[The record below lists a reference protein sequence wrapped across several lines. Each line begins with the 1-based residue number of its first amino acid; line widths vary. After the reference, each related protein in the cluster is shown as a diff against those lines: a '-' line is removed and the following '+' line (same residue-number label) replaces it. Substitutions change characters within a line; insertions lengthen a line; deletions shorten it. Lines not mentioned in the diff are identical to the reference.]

1 MVLQV
6 KDADGQGEI
15 WDSADGT
22 RWGTRGLR
30 QRQLPLCPSL
40 LRVPLQAC
48 HPWYRGGRVEAP
60 CPPAN
65 RSQLGWG
72 APEVQRWVTPK
83 FLQVG
88 SVRDSFPPI
97 CLWEAGRTP
106 PQPPSSSRPLP
117 TPPHLPWDGK
127 GSGLTTSA
135 HLIRRQYQSQNPR
148 RLEHLFW
155 LELWFRHWS
164 LLCGTE
170 SK

>member
-1 MVLQV
+1 MAKVSSGTV
-6 KDADGQGEI
+6 RMEQGGEQEASGRGSFHCVPHC
-15 WDSADGT
+15 SA
-22 RWGTRGLR
+22 
-30 QRQLPLCPSL
+30 CPSRPVTPGTEVGVWKPHAH
-40 LRVPLQAC
+40 LRTA
-48 HPWYRGGRVEAP
+48 HSWAG
-60 CPPAN
+60 
-65 RSQLGWG
+65 G

-97 CLWEAGRTP
+97 RLWEAGRTP
-106 PQPPSSSRPLP
+106 LQPPSSSRPLP
-117 TPPHLPWDGK
+117 TPPHLPWGGK

-135 HLIRRQYQSQNPR
+135 HLTRRQYQSQNPR